1 MRARPASVAG
11 FAFSHTWNINVRWTH
26 TVGTKS
32 QIEMTLTSLD
42 SNSISA
48 IAASVSAGV
57 SALALI
63 AVSLQVYFLMKQITQ
78 DLHWK
83 RREKALLY
91 SQIYHPKVQDARR
104 NLTGKLGRLDVGNRK
119 NRIPWK
125 DLEATIATDKTIN
138 DDMRTVLLYL
148 ENIGLAV
155 KYNVADFHMIYDIN
169 GTDII
174 RFCEIFSEYIER
186 SRGGNPRVWQNVEG
200 LKLRLL
206 QERDRLRAVPISH
219 SPI

>member
-1 MRARPASVAG
+1 
-11 FAFSHTWNINVRWTH
+11 
-26 TVGTKS
+26 
-32 QIEMTLTSLD
+32 MTLTSLD

-48 IAASVSAGV
+48 IAASVSACV

-63 AVSLQVYFLMKQITQ
+63 AVSLQVYFLMKQISQ

-83 RREKALLY
+83 RREKAFLF

-104 NLTGKLGRLDVGNRK
+104 SLAGKLGGLNVGNRK
-119 NRIPWK
+119 DRIPWK
-125 DLEATIATDKTIN
+125 DLEATIAGDKTIN

-155 KYNVADFHMIYDIN
+155 KYNVADFQMIYDIN

-186 SRGGNPRVWQNVEG
+186 SKGGNPRVWQNIEG

-206 QERDRLRAVPISH
+206 QERDRLRAIPISN